1 MIVSSIIPSAVPA
14 ITASFYKPALLLA
27 IFIGFLV
34 LTAIAL
40 EKKDLAILILTDIV
54 GTAMLLVVSAVGTD
68 LAEALILPGLVV
80 ELAEILAISEV
91 MISRE
96 MKRKQEEYDDSNDLP
111 LFPES
116 LPINMEILE
125 TTPIFIALV
134 LIAYGIFLTGFTGGA
149 VAGGGIVFYMMSRK
163 ARGMPIELWEGF
175 SGLSG
180 IAWCIWILGFL
191 IYFLFPSFWLLG
203 LFMSA
208 LGLLIKV
215 ASKMGLIGVLAREE
229 IKNE

>member
-96 MKRKQEEYDDSNDLP
+96 MKRKQEENGDSDDLH

-125 TTPIFIALV
+125 TAPIFIALV
-134 LIAYGIFLTGFTGGA
+134 LIIYGIFLTGFTGGA